1 MRPDKSLTPFEIRLY
16 KHYRVVHGCRIA
28 LAFVLTFV
36 LVRLLDIPEGTWP
49 LITLVVVMGPISF
62 WGNVVPR
69 AFERIGGTV
78 LGSALGLIALKLELI
93 SFPVML
99 LWCAVA
105 MFLCGWLAL
114 GKKPYQALL
123 IGITLAVVVGAPAGD
138 MTTAL
143 WRSGDVIL
151 GSLLAML
158 FTGIWPQRAF
168 LHWRIQMANYVTA
181 FNRVYQAGF
190 SPNLIERPRLE
201 KHLQKILNDVVKM
214 RGLITPA
221 SKETHI
227 QKAIFEAIQT
237 VSRNLVCMLELQINA
252 HWASR
257 PSHLLMLNAHTL
269 KETQQMTQQT
279 LLTIAHALYEG
290 NPQPIRA
297 NSERLNEIVTELK
310 QLMNERQ
317 GDNVAE
323 TPIHGYVWL
332 SMEPGATAG
341 VVIAA
346 DLPGTAQIKSVCDAC
361 CFDSAT
367 IRVMMVLNDILI
379 VIRSRC
385 LLKRLL

>member
-1 MRPDKSLTPFEIRLY
+1 VVRTDKSLSPFEIRLY
-16 KHYRVVHGCRIA
+16 RHYRLVHGARIA
-28 LAFVLTFV
+28 LAFVLTFL
-36 LVRLLDIPEGTWP
+36 LVRLLNIPEGTWP

-69 AFERIGGTV
+69 AYERIGGTI
-78 LGSALGLIALKLELI
+78 LGSALGLIALKLELF
-93 SFPVML
+93 SLPLML
-99 LWCAVA
+99 LWCAAA

-138 MTTAL
+138 MRIAL
-143 WRSGDVIL
+143 WRGGDVIL

-168 LHWRIQMANYVTA
+168 LHWRIQMASYVTS

-190 SPNLIERPRLE
+190 SPNLVERPRLE

-214 RGLITPA
+214 RGLIVPA

-237 VSRNLVCMLELQINA
+237 VSRNMVCMLELQINA

-257 PSHLLMLNAHTL
+257 ASHFVMLNARTIR
-269 KETQQMTQQT
+269 ETQTMTQQT

-290 NPQPIRA
+290 NPQPILA
-297 NSERLNEIVTELK
+297 NSERLNEIVAELR
-310 QLMNERQ
+310 QLIQQHKDETL
-317 GDNVAE
+317 AE
-323 TPIHGYVWL
+323 TPMHGYVWL
-332 SMEPGATAG
+332 SMELARQ
-341 VVIAA
+341 
-346 DLPGTAQIKSVCDAC
+346 LELLSH
-361 CFDSAT
+361 
-367 IRVMMVLNDILI
+367 LI
-379 VIRSRC
+379 CRALR
-385 LLKRLL
+385 K

>member
-201 KHLQKILNDVVKM
+201 KHLQKILNDGVKM

-332 SMEPGATAG
+332 SMELARQ
-341 VVIAA
+341 
-346 DLPGTAQIKSVCDAC
+346 LELLSQ
-361 CFDSAT
+361 
-367 IRVMMVLNDILI
+367 LI
-379 VIRSRC
+379 CRALR
-385 LLKRLL
+385 K

>member
-1 MRPDKSLTPFEIRLY
+1 VRPDKTLTPFEIRLY
-16 KHYRVVHGCRIA
+16 RYYRTVHGCRIA
-28 LAFVLTFV
+28 LAFVLTFL
-36 LVRLLDIPEGTWP
+36 LVRLLDVPEGTWP
-49 LITLVVVMGPISF
+49 LITLVVIMGPISF

-69 AFERIGGTV
+69 AFERIGGTI

-93 SFPVML
+93 SLPLML
-99 LWCAVA
+99 LWCAAA

-114 GKKPYQALL
+114 GKRPYQSLL
-123 IGITLAVVVGAPAGD
+123 IGITLAVVIGAPTGD
-138 MTTAL
+138 MHTAL

-190 SPNLIERPRLE
+190 SPNLVERPRLE
-201 KHLQKILNDVVKM
+201 KHLQSILNDAVKM

-257 PSHLLMLNAHTL
+257 ASHFVMLNARTL

-290 NPQPIRA
+290 NPQPILA
-297 NSERLNEIVTELK
+297 NTERLNEIVAELR
-310 QLMNERQ
+310 QLIKDQSSE
-317 GDNVAE
+317 NVAE

-332 SMEPGATAG
+332 SMELARQ
-341 VVIAA
+341 
-346 DLPGTAQIKSVCDAC
+346 LELLSH
-361 CFDSAT
+361 
-367 IRVMMVLNDILI
+367 LI
-379 VIRSRC
+379 CRALR
-385 LLKRLL
+385 K

>member
-1 MRPDKSLTPFEIRLY
+1 VRPDKSLTPFEIRLY
-16 KHYRVVHGCRIA
+16 RHYRVVHGCRIA
-28 LAFVLTFV
+28 LAFILTFL
-36 LVRLLDIPEGTWP
+36 LVRLLHIPEGTWP
-49 LITLVVVMGPISF
+49 LITLVVIMGPISF

-69 AFERIGGTV
+69 AFERIGGTIF
-78 LGSALGLIALKLELI
+78 GSALGLIALKLELI
-93 SFPVML
+93 SLPVML
-99 LWCAVA
+99 LWCAGA

-123 IGITLAVVVGAPAGD
+123 IGITLSVVVGASAGD
-138 MTTAL
+138 MATAL

-181 FNRVYQAGF
+181 VNRVYQAGF
-190 SPNLIERPRLE
+190 SPNLVERPRLE
-201 KHLQKILNDVVKM
+201 KHLQKILNDIVKM
-214 RGLITPA
+214 RGIIAPA

-227 QKAIFEAIQT
+227 QKSIFEAIQT

-257 PSHLLMLNAHTL
+257 ASHFVLLNAHTL

-290 NPQPIRA
+290 NPQPILA
-297 NSERLNEIVTELK
+297 NSERLNEITAELRE
-310 QLMNERQ
+310 LINEHQ
-317 GDNVAE
+317 GDGVAE

-332 SMEPGATAG
+332 SMEMARQ
-341 VVIAA
+341 
-346 DLPGTAQIKSVCDAC
+346 LELLSH
-361 CFDSAT
+361 
-367 IRVMMVLNDILI
+367 LI
-379 VIRSRC
+379 CRALR
-385 LLKRLL
+385 K

>member
-16 KHYRVVHGCRIA
+16 RHYRVVHGCRIA
-28 LAFVLTFV
+28 LAFLLTFM

-49 LITLVVVMGPISF
+49 LITLVVIMGPISF

-69 AFERIGGTV
+69 AFERIGGTIF
-78 LGSALGLIALKLELI
+78 GSALGLIALKLELI
-93 SFPVML
+93 SMPVML
-99 LWCAVA
+99 LWCAAA

-123 IGITLAVVVGAPAGD
+123 IGITLSVVVGAPAGD
-138 MTTAL
+138 MATAL

-190 SPNLIERPRLE
+190 SPNLVERPRLE

-214 RGLITPA
+214 RGLIVPA

-227 QKAIFEAIQT
+227 QKSIFEAIQT

-257 PSHLLMLNAHTL
+257 ASHFVLLNAQTL

-290 NPQPIRA
+290 NPQPILA
-297 NSERLNEIVTELK
+297 NTERLNEIMVELRQLITEHK
-310 QLMNERQ
+310 

-332 SMEPGATAG
+332 SMELARQ
-341 VVIAA
+341 
-346 DLPGTAQIKSVCDAC
+346 LELLSH
-361 CFDSAT
+361 
-367 IRVMMVLNDILI
+367 LI
-379 VIRSRC
+379 CRALR
-385 LLKRLL
+385 K

>member
-1 MRPDKSLTPFEIRLY
+1 MRTDKSLSPFEIRLY
-16 KHYRVVHGCRIA
+16 RHYRLVHGARIA
-28 LAFVLTFV
+28 LAFILTFL

-69 AFERIGGTV
+69 AYERIGGTI

-93 SFPVML
+93 SLPLML

-138 MTTAL
+138 MNIAL
-143 WRSGDVIL
+143 WRGGDVIL

-190 SPNLIERPRLE
+190 SPNLVERPRLE

-214 RGLITPA
+214 RGLIVPA
-221 SKETHI
+221 SKETHM

-237 VSRNLVCMLELQINA
+237 VSRNMVCMLELQINA

-257 PSHLLMLNAHTL
+257 ASHFVMLNARTIR
-269 KETQQMTQQT
+269 ETQTMTQQT

-290 NPQPIRA
+290 NPQPVLA
-297 NSERLNEIVTELK
+297 NSERLNEIVAELR
-310 QLMNERQ
+310 QLIQQHKDETLS
-317 GDNVAE
+317 E
-323 TPIHGYVWL
+323 TPMHGYVWL
-332 SMEPGATAG
+332 SMELARQ
-341 VVIAA
+341 
-346 DLPGTAQIKSVCDAC
+346 LELLSH
-361 CFDSAT
+361 
-367 IRVMMVLNDILI
+367 LI
-379 VIRSRC
+379 CRALR
-385 LLKRLL
+385 K

>member
-1 MRPDKSLTPFEIRLY
+1 MRADKSLKPFEIRLY
-16 KHYRVVHGCRIA
+16 RHYRVVHGIRIA
-28 LAFVLTFV
+28 LAFVLTFL
-36 LVRLLDIPEGTWP
+36 LVRLLNVPEGTWP

-69 AFERIGGTV
+69 AFERIGGTI
-78 LGSALGLIALKLELI
+78 LGSALGLVALKLELI
-93 SFPVML
+93 SLPVMV

-123 IGITLAVVVGAPAGD
+123 IGITLAVVVGAPPGD
-138 MTTAL
+138 MHTAL
-143 WRSGDVIL
+143 WRSGDVIF

-181 FNRVYQAGF
+181 FNRLYQAGF
-190 SPNLIERPRLE
+190 SPNLVERPRLE
-201 KHLQKILNDVVKM
+201 KHLQKVLNDVVKM

-252 HWASR
+252 YWSSR
-257 PSHLLMLNAHTL
+257 PGHFVMLNAHTL
-269 KETQQMTQQT
+269 RETQQMTQQT

-297 NSERLNEIVTELK
+297 NTEKLNEIVAELRE
-310 QLMNERQ
+310 LMKEHQ
-317 GDNVAE
+317 GDSLAE

-332 SMEPGATAG
+332 SIELARQ
-341 VVIAA
+341 
-346 DLPGTAQIKSVCDAC
+346 LELLS
-361 CFDSAT
+361 
-367 IRVMMVLNDILI
+367 NLI
-379 VIRSRC
+379 CRALR
-385 LLKRLL
+385 K

>member
-28 LAFVLTFV
+28 LAFILTFI

-49 LITLVVVMGPISF
+49 LITLVVIMGPISF

-99 LWCAVA
+99 LWCAAA

-190 SPNLIERPRLE
+190 SPNLVERPRLE

-214 RGLITPA
+214 RGLIAPV

-227 QKAIFEAIQT
+227 QKAILEAIQT

-290 NPQPIRA
+290 NPQPILA
-297 NSERLNEIVTELK
+297 NSERLTEIVAELK

-332 SMEPGATAG
+332 SMELARQ
-341 VVIAA
+341 
-346 DLPGTAQIKSVCDAC
+346 LELLSH
-361 CFDSAT
+361 
-367 IRVMMVLNDILI
+367 LI
-379 VIRSRC
+379 CRALR
-385 LLKRLL
+385 K

>member
-16 KHYRVVHGCRIA
+16 RHYRTVHGCRIA
-28 LAFVLTFV
+28 LAFILTFL
-36 LVRLLDIPEGTWP
+36 LVRLLDVPEGTWP
-49 LITLVVVMGPISF
+49 LITLVVIMGPISF

-69 AFERIGGTV
+69 AFERIGGTIF
-78 LGSALGLIALKLELI
+78 GSILGLIALKLELF
-93 SFPVML
+93 SLPLML
-99 LWCAVA
+99 VWCAVA

-114 GKKPYQALL
+114 GKRPYQALL
-123 IGITLAVVVGAPAGD
+123 IGITLAVVIGAPTGD
-138 MTTAL
+138 MHTAL

-190 SPNLIERPRLE
+190 SPNLVERPRLE
-201 KHLQKILNDVVKM
+201 KHLQTILNDVVKM
-214 RGLITPA
+214 RSLITPA

-227 QKAIFEAIQT
+227 QKSIFEAIQT
-237 VSRNLVCMLELQINA
+237 VSRNLVCILELQINA

-257 PSHLLMLNAHTL
+257 ASHFVMLNARTL

-290 NPQPIRA
+290 NPQPILA
-297 NSERLNEIVTELK
+297 NTERLNEIVAELR
-310 QLMNERQ
+310 QLINDQRGE
-317 GDNVAE
+317 NVAE

-332 SMEPGATAG
+332 SMELARQ
-341 VVIAA
+341 
-346 DLPGTAQIKSVCDAC
+346 LELLSH
-361 CFDSAT
+361 
-367 IRVMMVLNDILI
+367 LI
-379 VIRSRC
+379 CRALR
-385 LLKRLL
+385 K

>member
-1 MRPDKSLTPFEIRLY
+1 MRTDKSLSPFEIRLY
-16 KHYRVVHGCRIA
+16 RHYRLVHGARIA
-28 LAFVLTFV
+28 LAFILTFL

-69 AFERIGGTV
+69 AYERIGGTI

-93 SFPVML
+93 SLPLML
-99 LWCAVA
+99 LWCAAA

-138 MTTAL
+138 MNIAL
-143 WRSGDVIL
+143 WRGGDVIL

-168 LHWRIQMANYVTA
+168 LHWRIQMANYVTN

-190 SPNLIERPRLE
+190 SPNLVERPRLE
-201 KHLQKILNDVVKM
+201 KHLQNILNDVVKM
-214 RGLITPA
+214 RGLIVPA

-237 VSRNLVCMLELQINA
+237 VSRNMVCMLELQINA

-257 PSHLLMLNAHTL
+257 ASHFVMLNARTIR
-269 KETQQMTQQT
+269 ETH
-279 LLTIAHALYEG
+279 TIAHALYEG
-290 NPQPIRA
+290 NPQPILA
-297 NSERLNEIVTELK
+297 NSERLNEIVAELRELIQQHK
-310 QLMNERQ
+310 DETL
-317 GDNVAE
+317 AE
-323 TPIHGYVWL
+323 TPMHGYVWL
-332 SMEPGATAG
+332 SMELARQ
-341 VVIAA
+341 
-346 DLPGTAQIKSVCDAC
+346 LELLSH
-361 CFDSAT
+361 
-367 IRVMMVLNDILI
+367 LI
-379 VIRSRC
+379 CRALR
-385 LLKRLL
+385 K

>member
-1 MRPDKSLTPFEIRLY
+1 MYR
-16 KHYRVVHGCRIA
+16 HYRTVHGCRIA
-28 LAFVLTFV
+28 LAFILTFL
-36 LVRLLDIPEGTWP
+36 LVRLLHVPEGTWP
-49 LITLVVVMGPISF
+49 LITLVVIMGPISF

-69 AFERIGGTV
+69 AFERIGGTIF
-78 LGSALGLIALKLELI
+78 GSVLGLIALKLELF
-93 SFPVML
+93 SLPLML

-114 GKKPYQALL
+114 GKRPYQALL
-123 IGITLAVVVGAPAGD
+123 IGITLAVVIGAPTGD
-138 MTTAL
+138 MHTAL

-190 SPNLIERPRLE
+190 SPNLVERPRLE
-201 KHLQKILNDVVKM
+201 KHLQSILNDVVKM
-214 RGLITPA
+214 RSLITPA

-227 QKAIFEAIQT
+227 QKSIFEAIQT
-237 VSRNLVCMLELQINA
+237 VSRNLVCILELQINA

-257 PSHLLMLNAHTL
+257 ASHFVMLNARTL

-290 NPQPIRA
+290 NPQPILA
-297 NSERLNEIVTELK
+297 NTERLNEIVAELR
-310 QLMNERQ
+310 QLINDQRGE
-317 GDNVAE
+317 NVAE

-332 SMEPGATAG
+332 SMELARQ
-341 VVIAA
+341 
-346 DLPGTAQIKSVCDAC
+346 LELLSH
-361 CFDSAT
+361 
-367 IRVMMVLNDILI
+367 LI
-379 VIRSRC
+379 CRALR
-385 LLKRLL
+385 K

>member
-1 MRPDKSLTPFEIRLY
+1 MRPDKSLSPFEIRLY
-16 KHYRVVHGCRIA
+16 RHYRVVHGVRIA
-28 LAFVLTFV
+28 LAFVLTFL
-36 LVRLLDIPEGTWP
+36 LVRLLNIPEGTWP

-69 AFERIGGTV
+69 AFDRIGGTIC
-78 LGSALGLIALKLELI
+78 GSALGLVALRLELL
-93 SFPVML
+93 SMPVML
-99 LWCAVA
+99 LWCAAA

-138 MTTAL
+138 METAL
-143 WRSGDVIL
+143 WRSGDVIF

-168 LHWRIQMANYVTA
+168 LHWRIQMAGYVTA

-190 SPNLIERPRLE
+190 SVNLVERPRLE
-201 KHLQKILNDVVKM
+201 KHLQKILNDVVRM

-257 PSHLLMLNAHTL
+257 SSHFVMLNAHTL
-269 KETQQMTQQT
+269 RETQQMTQQT

-290 NPQPIRA
+290 NPQPIIA
-297 NSERLNEIVTELK
+297 NTEKLTEIVTELRE
-310 QLMNERQ
+310 LLRDHQ
-317 GDNVAE
+317 GDALAE
-323 TPIHGYVWL
+323 NSIHGYVWL
-332 SMEPGATAG
+332 SMELARQ
-341 VVIAA
+341 
-346 DLPGTAQIKSVCDAC
+346 LELLSH
-361 CFDSAT
+361 
-367 IRVMMVLNDILI
+367 LI
-379 VIRSRC
+379 CRALR
-385 LLKRLL
+385 K